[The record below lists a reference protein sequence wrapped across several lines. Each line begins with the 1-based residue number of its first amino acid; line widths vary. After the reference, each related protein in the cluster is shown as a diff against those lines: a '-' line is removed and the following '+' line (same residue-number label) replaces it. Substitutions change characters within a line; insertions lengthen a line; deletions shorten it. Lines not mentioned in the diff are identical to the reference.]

1 MSTCA
6 FIENHNH
13 YLYLADW
20 MSLGQICNCN
30 WLTNFIL
37 THVGLFLCKR
47 QLIKTI
53 IVTKNQIPG
62 LCMHN
67 IHDRIRVIWL
77 FLSFP
82 VLFYHSYAVFVFCFF
97 YFVVFLTWGK
107 LYRTF
112 LQIQFLW
119 IVSAQKHKG
128 VETKPK
134 LSLVYLSRNS

>member
-1 MSTCA
+1 MWDC
-6 FIENHNH
+6 FFVK
-13 YLYLADW
+13 
-20 MSLGQICNCN
+20 GN
-30 WLTNFIL
+30 WSRL
-37 THVGLFLCKR
+37 
-47 QLIKTI
+47 

-82 VLFYHSYAVFVFCFF
+82 ILFYHSYAVFVLFCFLFFF

-134 LSLVYLSRNS
+134 LSLVCLLRNHKLVALPYAVYYIVNRPSKQI